1 MNTAELYLQIY
12 NEQSAK
18 DFPRFIVFQPNDRS
32 GWGNRIRALMLCYLF
47 SLCARRILIVKDFL
61 IEEHFLSPEF
71 TNWSMKKWRNVIR
84 ARNDIRFMN
93 VKLRPDNFDGVAWT
107 RYCSESLDTIFP
119 ESVLIHDE
127 GVTFAEAIVS
137 NPIYQPL
144 LSSIGIDAK
153 RKMGWVGTLAKE
165 ILSRPTDKLLRKV
178 DAIARNVKL
187 SENRPV
193 GIQFRTFFDIGSPNL
208 KYVSQFTKNVALEL
222 EAEKERA
229 GKRTIFIT
237 TDDRDVAE
245 RMSKELERFGN
256 VVTSSRKTVHTG
268 GLHIGIQVIL
278 ERVLMKLLGGSA
290 RSIDFFF
297 WLPAHLRPRP
307 HTRVL
312 AEWYLLG
319 ECDPIYSTFTSF
331 GIFAAARR
339 GNSSKLLK
347 FDEENGKF
355 VNMVDNIYLF

>member
-1 MNTAELYLQIY
+1 MNASELYLQIY
-12 NEQSAK
+12 NEQKAK
-18 DFPRFIVFQPNDRS
+18 EFPRFIVFQPNDRS

-47 SLCARRILIVKDFL
+47 SLCTRRLLIVKDFL
-61 IEEHFLSPEF
+61 IEEHFLPPKL
-71 TNWSMKKWRNVIR
+71 TDWSMTKWKNVIKE
-84 ARNDIRFMN
+84 RNDIRVMN
-93 VKLRPDNFDGVAWT
+93 VKLRPDNFDDLAWMQ
-107 RYCSESLDTIFP
+107 YCSSSFDTIFP

-144 LSSIGIDAK
+144 LSSIGIDSK
-153 RKMGWVGTLAKE
+153 RKMAWVGTLAKE
-165 ILSRPTDKLLRKV
+165 ILSRPTNKLLRRV
-178 DAIARNVKL
+178 DVIARKVKL
-187 SENRPV
+187 YENRPV

-208 KYVSQFTKNVALEL
+208 KYVSQFTKSVVLEL
-222 EAEKERA
+222 EAKKETS

-268 GLHIGIQVIL
+268 GLHVGFQVIL
-278 ERVLMKLLGGSA
+278 ERILMKFFGGSA

-339 GNSSKLLK
+339 GNSSKLFK
-347 FDEENGKF
+347 YDEENGKF
-355 VNMVDNIYLF
+355 ATMVDSIYLF